1 VALHRGRRGARA
13 YTRRVSPRT
22 RVVAIVSIVAAAAAA
37 AVVGGALIQG
47 GSAGGEVH
55 GRTATTPERQPERPA
70 LELALT
76 DRDDAEAR
84 ELREAERLY
93 ETGDEEAARRRF
105 DRLLAANPSS
115 IEAAIGAAIAAW
127 PDATIARLRSLVRE
141 APESARA
148 HLNLG
153 LALIADG
160 KLEDARRAWREA
172 ESVDPDSPAAL
183 RADDLLHPEMPPGRP
198 QLVLNADLPRA
209 IARLSYAEQLPVL
222 ERRAEAGHAGDWL
235 LYGSVLERHGRRA
248 SAQQAYERAFA
259 LEPENLATQTA
270 VAVIRFD
277 KDDPAAAFSRLGPL
291 AAKHPEAAIVRFH
304 LGLMLLWLPNVAE
317 AREQL
322 RVAVE
327 AAPGGFYAR
336 EARRILARLEGVE

>member
-1 VALHRGRRGARA
+1 
-13 YTRRVSPRT
+13 VSPRS
-22 RVVAIVSIVAAAAAA
+22 RVVAIVSVVAAVAAA

-55 GRTATTPERQPERPA
+55 GQTATTPDPGPEPPA

-84 ELREAERLY
+84 ALRKAERLY
-93 ETGDEEAARRRF
+93 ETGDEDEAKGRF
-105 DRLLAANPSS
+105 DRLLAANPNS

-127 PDATIARLRSLVRE
+127 PDGTIARLRALVRD

-153 LALIADG
+153 LALVADG
-160 KLEDARRAWREA
+160 KLEDARREWRQA
-172 ESVDPDSPAAL
+172 EKVDPDSPAAL

-198 QLVLNADLPRA
+198 QVVLNAGLPRA
-209 IARLSYAEQLPVL
+209 IARLSYEEQLPVL
-222 ERRAEAGHAGDWL
+222 ERRAEAGRAEDWL
-235 LYGSVLERHGRRA
+235 LYGSLLERHGRRL
-248 SAQQAYERAFA
+248 SGQRAYERAFA
-259 LEPENLATQTA
+259 LDPENLATQTA

-291 AAKHPEAAIVRFH
+291 AAKHPDAAIVRFH
-304 LGLMLLWLPNVAE
+304 LGLMLLWLPSVAE

-322 RVAVE
+322 RLAVE
-327 AAPGGFYAR
+327 AAPKGFYAR
-336 EARRILARLEGVE
+336 EARRILERLEGVE